1 MVFSSDTDSN
11 IWNMMIIELREKIT
25 FLEKM
30 LTVNIIQSILNKESV
45 VNE

>member
-1 MVFSSDTDSN
+1 MVFSSNTDSN
-11 IWNMMIIELREKIT
+11 VWNMMIIELREKIT

-30 LTVNIIQSILNKESV
+30 LTVNIIQSVLNKESV